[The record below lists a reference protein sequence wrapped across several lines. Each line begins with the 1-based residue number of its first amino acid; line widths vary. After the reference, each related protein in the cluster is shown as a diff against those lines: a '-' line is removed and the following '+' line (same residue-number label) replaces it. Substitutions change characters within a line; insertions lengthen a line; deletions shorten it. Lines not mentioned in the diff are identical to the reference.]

1 MAAKVLFHKERM
13 LNVIKKIIEK
23 YKSGAFREM
32 WNETKWLYSYAAK
45 YKWLIVIYIVIGLFA
60 TGLALA
66 ASLVTK
72 NLINE
77 VIGGK
82 ISAAAVALYVFLG
95 LSGIAVSALNRRLS
109 AKISLRVNNE
119 IRADVFGK
127 FISTTWEE
135 VSAFHSGDLLN
146 RINGDVSTVADSVI
160 GWIPS
165 VTIKS
170 AQFIGAIAII
180 CYYDAAMALLSL
192 ISIPAAALISS
203 LLLRKMRSYG
213 TKIREAGSELMS
225 FFEESLQNIQTVKAF
240 GLSQSLDGRL
250 AQLQKIYYDTSLEYN
265 ALSVKVTSGMSVLGL
280 FVSYLCMGWC
290 IFRLFTGAIDI
301 GTMVLFIQLS
311 SYLSSSIS
319 SLISSVPTVISAT
332 VSAGRIISVLN
343 LPREEEDESLA
354 AREIADF
361 GEAPEIEFRDVSFG
375 YKNGGKVFSEV
386 NLTVAPGEFA
396 AFVGPSGGGKTT
408 LLRLLLG
415 LVKPQSGKATLSAK
429 GKTTEISSVT
439 RRIFTYVPQEKAM
452 FSGTVAEML
461 RLFSPEATDEE
472 INAALKAACAYDFVA
487 ALPEGI
493 NTPLGERGA
502 GFSEGQ
508 NQRLAIA
515 RAVLRKAPV
524 LLLDEA
530 TSALDLETERQVL
543 ENITALCRGKT
554 LIVMTH
560 RESVLPLCDSVYRI
574 SGGKVEKVRYRAL
587 LLLSV

>member
-1 MAAKVLFHKERM
+1 MAAKVLFRKERM

-77 VIGGK
+77 VLGGK

-429 GKTTEISSVT
+429 GKTTEISSAT

-530 TSALDLETERQVL
+530 TSALDLETERRVL

-574 SGGKVEKVRYRAL
+574 SGGKLEKVR
-587 LLLSV
+587 

>member
-1 MAAKVLFHKERM
+1 M

-77 VIGGK
+77 VLGGK

-240 GLSQSLDGRL
+240 GLSQSLDNRL

-429 GKTTEISSVT
+429 GKTTEISSAT

-530 TSALDLETERQVL
+530 TSALDLETERRVL

-574 SGGKVEKVRYRAL
+574 SGGKVEKVR
-587 LLLSV
+587 

>member
-1 MAAKVLFHKERM
+1 M
-13 LNVIKKIIEK
+13 LKKIIEK

-45 YKWLIVIYIVIGLFA
+45 YKWLIVLYIVVGLFA
-60 TGLALA
+60 TGLSLF
-66 ASLVTK
+66 ASLVSK

-82 ISAAAVALYVFLG
+82 ISSAAVALYVFLG
-95 LSGIAVSALNRRLS
+95 VSGIAVSAFNRRIS

-119 IRADVFGK
+119 IRADVFSK

-146 RINGDVSTVADSVI
+146 RINGDVSIVADSVI

-165 VTIKS
+165 VTVKL
-170 AQFIGAIAII
+170 AQFIGALAII
-180 CYYDAAMALLSL
+180 FYYDAAMALLSL

-213 TKIREAGSELMS
+213 AKIREAGSELMS

-240 GLSQSLDGRL
+240 GLSQSLDSRL
-250 AQLQKIYYDTSLEYN
+250 AQLQKIYFDTSLEYN

-280 FVSYLCMGWC
+280 AVSYLCMGWC
-290 IFRLFTGAIDI
+290 IYRLFTGAIDI
-301 GTMVLFIQLS
+301 GTMVLFLQLS
-311 SYLSSSIS
+311 GYLSSSIS
-319 SLISSVPTVISAT
+319 SLIGSVPTVITAT
-332 VSAGRIISVLN
+332 VSAGRIIAVLN
-343 LPREEEDESLA
+343 LPREASGGNDA
-354 AREIADF
+354 AEEIAAS
-361 GEAPEIEFRDVSFG
+361 GKVPEIEFDNVGFG
-375 YKNGGKVFSEV
+375 YKNGGEVFSGV
-386 NLTVAPGEFA
+386 NLKIAPGEFA

-408 LLRLLLG
+408 LLRVLLG
-415 LVKPQSGKATLSAK
+415 LVKPAFGKATLSA
-429 GKTTEISSVT
+429 GGVTAEISPAT
-439 RRIFTYVPQEKAM
+439 RKIFTYVPQEKAV

-461 RLFSPEATDEE
+461 RLFSPDATDEE
-472 INAALKAACAYDFVA
+472 IFAALKAACAYDFVA
-487 ALPEGI
+487 ALPQGI

-508 NQRLAIA
+508 NQRLSIA

-530 TSALDLETERQVL
+530 TSALDLETERTVL

-560 RESVLPLCDSVYRI
+560 RESVLPLCDSVYQI
-574 SGGKVEKVRYRAL
+574 SDGKVSRLRGK
-587 LLLSV
+587 

>member
-1 MAAKVLFHKERM
+1 M

-45 YKWLIVIYIVIGLFA
+45 YKWLIVLYIVIGLFA

-361 GEAPEIEFRDVSFG
+361 DEAPEIEFRDVSFG

-530 TSALDLETERQVL
+530 TSALDLETERRVL

-574 SGGKVEKVRYRAL
+574 SGGKVEKVR
-587 LLLSV
+587 

>member
-1 MAAKVLFHKERM
+1 M

-77 VIGGK
+77 VLGGK

-354 AREIADF
+354 TREIADF

-530 TSALDLETERQVL
+530 TSALDLETERRVL

-574 SGGKVEKVRYRAL
+574 SGGKVEKVR
-587 LLLSV
+587 

>member
-1 MAAKVLFHKERM
+1 M

-77 VIGGK
+77 VLGGK

-361 GEAPEIEFRDVSFG
+361 GEAPEIEFRGVSFG

-429 GKTTEISSVT
+429 GKTTEISSAT

-530 TSALDLETERQVL
+530 TSALDLETERRVL

-574 SGGKVEKVRYRAL
+574 SGGKVEKVR
-587 LLLSV
+587 

>member
-530 TSALDLETERQVL
+530 TSALDLETERRVL

-574 SGGKVEKVRYRAL
+574 SGGKVEKVR
-587 LLLSV
+587 

>member
-1 MAAKVLFHKERM
+1 MAAKVLFRKERM

-77 VIGGK
+77 VLGGK

-429 GKTTEISSVT
+429 GKAAEISSAT

-530 TSALDLETERQVL
+530 TSALDLETERRVL

-574 SGGKVEKVRYRAL
+574 SGGTVEKVR
-587 LLLSV
+587 

>member
-1 MAAKVLFHKERM
+1 MAAKVLFRKERM

-77 VIGGK
+77 VLGGK

-127 FISTTWEE
+127 FISTTWED

-361 GEAPEIEFRDVSFG
+361 DEAPEIEFRDVSFG

-461 RLFSPEATDEE
+461 RLFSPETTDEE

-530 TSALDLETERQVL
+530 TSALDLETERLVL

-574 SGGKVEKVRYRAL
+574 SGGKVEKVR
-587 LLLSV
+587 

>member
-1 MAAKVLFHKERM
+1 M
-13 LNVIKKIIEK
+13 LKKIIEK

-45 YKWLIVIYIVIGLFA
+45 YKWLIVLYIVVGLFA
-60 TGLALA
+60 TGLSLF
-66 ASLVTK
+66 ASLVSK

-82 ISAAAVALYVFLG
+82 ISSAAVALYVFLG
-95 LSGIAVSALNRRLS
+95 VSGIAVSAFNRRIS

-119 IRADVFGK
+119 IRADVFSK

-146 RINGDVSTVADSVI
+146 RINGDVSIVADSVI

-165 VTIKS
+165 VTVKL
-170 AQFIGAIAII
+170 AQFIGALAII
-180 CYYDAAMALLSL
+180 FYYDAAMALLSL

-213 TKIREAGSELMS
+213 AKIREAGSELMS

-240 GLSQSLDGRL
+240 GLSQSLDSRL
-250 AQLQKIYYDTSLEYN
+250 AQLQKIYCDTSLEYN

-280 FVSYLCMGWC
+280 AVSYLCMGWC
-290 IFRLFTGAIDI
+290 IYRLFTGAIDI

-311 SYLSSSIS
+311 GYLSSSIS
-319 SLISSVPTVISAT
+319 SLIGSVPTVITAT
-332 VSAGRIISVLN
+332 VSAGRIIAVLN
-343 LPREEEDESLA
+343 LPREASGENGA
-354 AREIADF
+354 AEEIAAS
-361 GEAPEIEFRDVSFG
+361 GKVPEIEFDNVGFG
-375 YKNGGKVFSEV
+375 YKNGGEVFSGV
-386 NLTVAPGEFA
+386 NLKIAPGEFA

-408 LLRLLLG
+408 LLRVLLG
-415 LVKPQSGKATLSAK
+415 LVKPAFGKATLSA
-429 GKTTEISSVT
+429 GGVTAEISPAT
-439 RRIFTYVPQEKAM
+439 RKIFTYVPQEKAV

-461 RLFSPEATDEE
+461 RLFSPNATDEE
-472 INAALKAACAYDFVA
+472 IFAALKAACAYDFVA
-487 ALPEGI
+487 ALPQGI

-508 NQRLAIA
+508 NQRLSIA

-530 TSALDLETERQVL
+530 TSALDLETERTVL

-560 RESVLPLCDSVYRI
+560 RESVLPLCDSVYQI
-574 SGGKVEKVRYRAL
+574 SGGKVSRLRGK
-587 LLLSV
+587 

>member
-1 MAAKVLFHKERM
+1 MAAKVLFRKERM

-77 VIGGK
+77 VLGGK

-429 GKTTEISSVT
+429 GKAAEISSVT

-574 SGGKVEKVRYRAL
+574 SGGKVEKVR
-587 LLLSV
+587 

>member
-1 MAAKVLFHKERM
+1 M

-77 VIGGK
+77 VLGGK

-429 GKTTEISSVT
+429 GKAAEISSAT

-530 TSALDLETERQVL
+530 TSALDLETERRVL

-574 SGGKVEKVRYRAL
+574 SGGKVEKVR
-587 LLLSV
+587 

>member
-1 MAAKVLFHKERM
+1 MAAKVLFRKERM

-45 YKWLIVIYIVIGLFA
+45 CKWLIVIYIVIGLFA

-77 VIGGK
+77 VLGGK

-240 GLSQSLDGRL
+240 GLSQSLDNRL

-429 GKTTEISSVT
+429 GKTTEISSAT

-530 TSALDLETERQVL
+530 TSALDLETERRVL

-574 SGGKVEKVRYRAL
+574 SGGKVEKVR
-587 LLLSV
+587 

>member
-1 MAAKVLFHKERM
+1 MAAKVLFRKERM

-77 VIGGK
+77 VLGGK

-530 TSALDLETERQVL
+530 TSALDLETERRVL

-574 SGGKVEKVRYRAL
+574 SGGTVEKVR
-587 LLLSV
+587 

>member
-1 MAAKVLFHKERM
+1 MAAKVLFRKERM

-77 VIGGK
+77 VLGGK

-361 GEAPEIEFRDVSFG
+361 DEAPEIEFRDVSFG

-461 RLFSPEATDEE
+461 RLFSPETTDEE

-530 TSALDLETERQVL
+530 TSALDLETEHRVL

-574 SGGKVEKVRYRAL
+574 SGGKVEKVR
-587 LLLSV
+587 

>member
-1 MAAKVLFHKERM
+1 MAAKVLFRKERM

-23 YKSGAFREM
+23 YKSGAFRER

-77 VIGGK
+77 VLGGK

-127 FISTTWEE
+127 FISTTWED

-472 INAALKAACAYDFVA
+472 INAALKAACAYDFVS

-493 NTPLGERGA
+493 NTPVGERGA

-530 TSALDLETERQVL
+530 TSALDLETERRVL

-574 SGGKVEKVRYRAL
+574 SGGKVEKVR
-587 LLLSV
+587 

>member
-1 MAAKVLFHKERM
+1 M
-13 LNVIKKIIEK
+13 LKKIIEK

-45 YKWLIVIYIVIGLFA
+45 YKWLIVLYIVVGLFA
-60 TGLALA
+60 TGLSLF
-66 ASLVTK
+66 ASLVSK

-82 ISAAAVALYVFLG
+82 ISSAAVALYVFLG
-95 LSGIAVSALNRRLS
+95 VSGIAVSAFNRRIS

-119 IRADVFGK
+119 IRADVFSK

-165 VTIKS
+165 VTVKL
-170 AQFIGAIAII
+170 AQFIGALAII
-180 CYYDAAMALLSL
+180 FYYDAAMALLSL

-213 TKIREAGSELMS
+213 AKIREAGSELMS

-240 GLSQSLDGRL
+240 GLSQSLDSRL
-250 AQLQKIYYDTSLEYN
+250 AQLQKIYCDTSLEYN

-280 FVSYLCMGWC
+280 AVSYLCMGWC
-290 IFRLFTGAIDI
+290 IYRLFTGAIDI

-311 SYLSSSIS
+311 GYLSSSIS
-319 SLISSVPTVISAT
+319 SLIGSVPTVITAT
-332 VSAGRIISVLN
+332 VSAGRIIAVLN
-343 LPREEEDESLA
+343 LPREASGGNGA
-354 AREIADF
+354 AEEIAAS
-361 GEAPEIEFRDVSFG
+361 GKVPEIEFDNVGFG
-375 YKNGGKVFSEV
+375 YKNGGEVFSGV
-386 NLTVAPGEFA
+386 NLKIAPGEFA

-408 LLRLLLG
+408 LLRVLLG
-415 LVKPQSGKATLSAK
+415 LVKPAFGKATLSA
-429 GKTTEISSVT
+429 GGVTAEISPAT
-439 RRIFTYVPQEKAM
+439 RKIFTYVPQEKAV

-461 RLFSPEATDEE
+461 RLFSPDATDEE
-472 INAALKAACAYDFVA
+472 IFAALKAACAYDFVT
-487 ALPEGI
+487 ALPQGI

-508 NQRLAIA
+508 NQRLSIA

-530 TSALDLETERQVL
+530 TSALDLETERTVL

-560 RESVLPLCDSVYRI
+560 RESVLPLCDSVYQI
-574 SGGKVEKVRYRAL
+574 SGGKVSRLRGK
-587 LLLSV
+587 

>member
-1 MAAKVLFHKERM
+1 M

-170 AQFIGAIAII
+170 AQFIGTIAII

-429 GKTTEISSVT
+429 GKTTEISSAT

-530 TSALDLETERQVL
+530 TSALDLETERRVL

-574 SGGKVEKVRYRAL
+574 SGGKVEKVR
-587 LLLSV
+587 

>member
-1 MAAKVLFHKERM
+1 M

-343 LPREEEDESLA
+343 LPREEEDECLA
-354 AREIADF
+354 ALEIADF

-530 TSALDLETERQVL
+530 TSALDLETERRVL

-574 SGGKVEKVRYRAL
+574 SGGKVEKVR
-587 LLLSV
+587 

>member
-1 MAAKVLFHKERM
+1 M

-77 VIGGK
+77 VLGGK

-354 AREIADF
+354 ALEIADF

-530 TSALDLETERQVL
+530 TSALDLETERRVL
-543 ENITALCRGKT
+543 ENITALCRSKT

-574 SGGKVEKVRYRAL
+574 SGGKVEKVR
-587 LLLSV
+587 

>member
-1 MAAKVLFHKERM
+1 MAAKVLFRKERM

-332 VSAGRIISVLN
+332 VSARRIISVLN

-530 TSALDLETERQVL
+530 TSALDLETERRVL

-574 SGGKVEKVRYRAL
+574 SGGKVEKVR
-587 LLLSV
+587 

>member
-1 MAAKVLFHKERM
+1 MAAKVLFRKERM

-45 YKWLIVIYIVIGLFA
+45 YKWLIVLYIVIGLFA

-165 VTIKS
+165 VTVKS

-354 AREIADF
+354 ALEIADF
-361 GEAPEIEFRDVSFG
+361 DEAPEIEFRDVSFG
-375 YKNGGKVFSEV
+375 YKNGGKVFSGV

-429 GKTTEISSVT
+429 GKTAEISSAT

-493 NTPLGERGA
+493 NTHLGERGA

-530 TSALDLETERQVL
+530 TSALDLETERRVL

-574 SGGKVEKVRYRAL
+574 SGGKVEKVR
-587 LLLSV
+587 

>member
-1 MAAKVLFHKERM
+1 MAAKVLFRKERM

-77 VIGGK
+77 VLGGK
-82 ISAAAVALYVFLG
+82 ISAATVALYVFLG

-386 NLTVAPGEFA
+386 NLTVAPGELA

-429 GKTTEISSVT
+429 GKTTEISSAT

-530 TSALDLETERQVL
+530 TSALDLETERRVL

-574 SGGKVEKVRYRAL
+574 SGGKVEKVR
-587 LLLSV
+587 

>member
-1 MAAKVLFHKERM
+1 MAAKVLFRKERM

-119 IRADVFGK
+119 IRADVLGK

-361 GEAPEIEFRDVSFG
+361 DEAPEIEFRDVSFG

-429 GKTTEISSVT
+429 GKAAEISSVT

-530 TSALDLETERQVL
+530 TSALDLETERRVL

-560 RESVLPLCDSVYRI
+560 RESVLPLCNSVYRI
-574 SGGKVEKVRYRAL
+574 SGGKVEKVR
-587 LLLSV
+587 

>member
-1 MAAKVLFHKERM
+1 M

-60 TGLALA
+60 TGIALA

-77 VIGGK
+77 VLGGK

-165 VTIKS
+165 VTVKS

-361 GEAPEIEFRDVSFG
+361 DEAPEIEFRDVSFG

-429 GKTTEISSVT
+429 GKAAEISSVT

-530 TSALDLETERQVL
+530 TSALDLETERRVL

-574 SGGKVEKVRYRAL
+574 SGGKVEKVR
-587 LLLSV
+587 

>member
-1 MAAKVLFHKERM
+1 M

-77 VIGGK
+77 VLGGK

-396 AFVGPSGGGKTT
+396 AFVGPSGGGRTT

-429 GKTTEISSVT
+429 GKTTEISSAT

-530 TSALDLETERQVL
+530 TSALDLETERRVL

-574 SGGKVEKVRYRAL
+574 SGGKVEKVR
-587 LLLSV
+587 

>member
-1 MAAKVLFHKERM
+1 MAAKVLFRKERM

-77 VIGGK
+77 VLGGK
-82 ISAAAVALYVFLG
+82 ISAAAVVLYVFLG

-429 GKTTEISSVT
+429 GKTTEISSAT

-530 TSALDLETERQVL
+530 TSALDLETERRVL
-543 ENITALCRGKT
+543 ENITAICRGKT

-574 SGGKVEKVRYRAL
+574 SGGKVEKVR
-587 LLLSV
+587 

>member
-1 MAAKVLFHKERM
+1 M

-77 VIGGK
+77 VLGGK

-343 LPREEEDESLA
+343 LPREKEDESLA

-530 TSALDLETERQVL
+530 TSALDLETERLVL

-574 SGGKVEKVRYRAL
+574 SGGKVEKVR
-587 LLLSV
+587 

>member
-1 MAAKVLFHKERM
+1 MVAKVLFRKERM

-77 VIGGK
+77 VLGGK

-530 TSALDLETERQVL
+530 TSALDLETERRVL

-574 SGGKVEKVRYRAL
+574 SGGKVEKVR
-587 LLLSV
+587 

>member
-1 MAAKVLFHKERM
+1 MAAKVLFRKERM

-77 VIGGK
+77 VLGGK

-487 ALPEGI
+487 ALPDGI

-530 TSALDLETERQVL
+530 TSALDLETERRVL

-574 SGGKVEKVRYRAL
+574 SGGKVEKVR
-587 LLLSV
+587 

>member
-1 MAAKVLFHKERM
+1 MAAKVLFRKERM

-77 VIGGK
+77 VLGGK

-415 LVKPQSGKATLSAK
+415 LVKPQSGKATLSAR

-530 TSALDLETERQVL
+530 TSALDLETERRVL

-574 SGGKVEKVRYRAL
+574 SGGKVEKVR
-587 LLLSV
+587 

>member
-1 MAAKVLFHKERM
+1 M
-13 LNVIKKIIEK
+13 LKKIIEK

-45 YKWLIVIYIVIGLFA
+45 YKWLIVLYIVVGLFA
-60 TGLALA
+60 TGLSLF
-66 ASLVTK
+66 ASLVSK

-82 ISAAAVALYVFLG
+82 ISSAAVALYVFLG
-95 LSGIAVSALNRRLS
+95 VSGIAVSAFNRRIS

-119 IRADVFGK
+119 IRADVFSK

-146 RINGDVSTVADSVI
+146 RINGDVSIVADSVI

-165 VTIKS
+165 VTVKL
-170 AQFIGAIAII
+170 AQFIGALAII
-180 CYYDAAMALLSL
+180 FYYDAAMALLSL

-213 TKIREAGSELMS
+213 AKIREAGSELMS

-240 GLSQSLDGRL
+240 GLSQSLDSRL
-250 AQLQKIYYDTSLEYN
+250 AQLQKIYCDTSLEYN

-280 FVSYLCMGWC
+280 AVSYLCMGWC
-290 IFRLFTGAIDI
+290 IYRLFTGAIDI

-311 SYLSSSIS
+311 GYLSSSIS
-319 SLISSVPTVISAT
+319 SLIGSVPTVITAT
-332 VSAGRIISVLN
+332 VSAGRIIAVLN
-343 LPREEEDESLA
+343 LPREASGGNGA
-354 AREIADF
+354 AEEIAAS
-361 GEAPEIEFRDVSFG
+361 GKVPEIEFDNVGFG
-375 YKNGGKVFSEV
+375 YKNGGEVFSGV
-386 NLTVAPGEFA
+386 NLKIAPGEFA

-408 LLRLLLG
+408 LLRVLLG
-415 LVKPQSGKATLSAK
+415 LVKPAFGKATLSA
-429 GKTTEISSVT
+429 GGVTAEISPAT
-439 RRIFTYVPQEKAM
+439 RKIFTYVPQEKAV

-461 RLFSPEATDEE
+461 RLFSPDATDEE
-472 INAALKAACAYDFVA
+472 IFAALKAACAYDFVA
-487 ALPEGI
+487 ALPQGI

-508 NQRLAIA
+508 NQRLSIA

-530 TSALDLETERQVL
+530 TSALDLETERTVL

-560 RESVLPLCDSVYRI
+560 RESVLPLCDSVYQI
-574 SGGKVEKVRYRAL
+574 SGGKVSRLRGK
-587 LLLSV
+587 

>member
-1 MAAKVLFHKERM
+1 M

-415 LVKPQSGKATLSAK
+415 LVKTQSGKATLSAK

-530 TSALDLETERQVL
+530 TSALDLETERRVL

-574 SGGKVEKVRYRAL
+574 SGGKVEKVR
-587 LLLSV
+587 

>member
-1 MAAKVLFHKERM
+1 MAAKVLFRKERM

-77 VIGGK
+77 VLGGK

-240 GLSQSLDGRL
+240 GLSQSLDSRL

-408 LLRLLLG
+408 LLRPLLG

-530 TSALDLETERQVL
+530 TSALDLETERRVL

-574 SGGKVEKVRYRAL
+574 SGGKVEKVR
-587 LLLSV
+587 

>member
-1 MAAKVLFHKERM
+1 MAAKVLFRKERM

-77 VIGGK
+77 VLGGK

-361 GEAPEIEFRDVSFG
+361 DEAPEIEFRDVSFG

-461 RLFSPEATDEE
+461 RLFSPETTDEE

-530 TSALDLETERQVL
+530 TSALDLETERRVL

-574 SGGKVEKVRYRAL
+574 SGGKVEKVR
-587 LLLSV
+587 

>member
-77 VIGGK
+77 VLGGK

-165 VTIKS
+165 VTVKS

-361 GEAPEIEFRDVSFG
+361 DEAPEIEFRDVSFG

-530 TSALDLETERQVL
+530 TSALDLETERRVL

-574 SGGKVEKVRYRAL
+574 SGGKVEKVR
-587 LLLSV
+587 

>member
-1 MAAKVLFHKERM
+1 M
-13 LNVIKKIIEK
+13 LKKIIEK

-45 YKWLIVIYIVIGLFA
+45 YKWLIVLYIVVGLFA
-60 TGLALA
+60 TGLSLF
-66 ASLVTK
+66 ASLVSK

-82 ISAAAVALYVFLG
+82 ISSAAVALYVFLG
-95 LSGIAVSALNRRLS
+95 VSGIAVSAFNRRIS

-119 IRADVFGK
+119 IRADVFSK

-165 VTIKS
+165 VTVKL
-170 AQFIGAIAII
+170 AQFIGALAII
-180 CYYDAAMALLSL
+180 FYYDAAMALLSL

-213 TKIREAGSELMS
+213 AKIREAGSELMS

-240 GLSQSLDGRL
+240 GLSQSLDSRL
-250 AQLQKIYYDTSLEYN
+250 AQLQKIYFDTSLEYN

-280 FVSYLCMGWC
+280 AVSYLCMGWC
-290 IFRLFTGAIDI
+290 IYRLFTGAIDI
-301 GTMVLFIQLS
+301 GTMVLFLQLS
-311 SYLSSSIS
+311 GYLSSSIS
-319 SLISSVPTVISAT
+319 SLIGSVPTVITAT
-332 VSAGRIISVLN
+332 VSAGRIIAVLN
-343 LPREEEDESLA
+343 LPREASGGNGA
-354 AREIADF
+354 AEEIAAS
-361 GEAPEIEFRDVSFG
+361 GKVPEIEFNNVGFG
-375 YKNGGKVFSEV
+375 YKNGGEVFSGV
-386 NLTVAPGEFA
+386 NLKIAPGEFA

-408 LLRLLLG
+408 LLRVLLG
-415 LVKPQSGKATLSAK
+415 LVKPAFGKATLSA
-429 GKTTEISSVT
+429 GGVTAEISPAT
-439 RRIFTYVPQEKAM
+439 RKIFTYVPQEKAV

-461 RLFSPEATDEE
+461 RLFSPDATDEE
-472 INAALKAACAYDFVA
+472 IFAALKAACAYDFVA
-487 ALPEGI
+487 ALPQGI

-508 NQRLAIA
+508 NQRLSIA

-530 TSALDLETERQVL
+530 TSALDLETERTVF

-560 RESVLPLCDSVYRI
+560 RESVLPLCDSVYQI
-574 SGGKVEKVRYRAL
+574 SGGKVSRLRGK
-587 LLLSV
+587 

>member
-1 MAAKVLFHKERM
+1 MAAKVLFRKERM

-45 YKWLIVIYIVIGLFA
+45 YKWLIVLYIVIGLFA

-165 VTIKS
+165 VTVKS

-361 GEAPEIEFRDVSFG
+361 DEAPKIEFRDVSFG
-375 YKNGGKVFSEV
+375 YKNGGKVFSGV

-429 GKTTEISSVT
+429 GKTAEISSVT

-487 ALPEGI
+487 ALPNGI

-530 TSALDLETERQVL
+530 TSALDLETERRVL

-574 SGGKVEKVRYRAL
+574 SGGKVEKVR
-587 LLLSV
+587 

>member
-1 MAAKVLFHKERM
+1 M

-77 VIGGK
+77 VLGGK

-165 VTIKS
+165 VTVKS

-429 GKTTEISSVT
+429 GKTTEISSAT

-530 TSALDLETERQVL
+530 TSALDLETERRVL

-574 SGGKVEKVRYRAL
+574 SGGKVEKVR
-587 LLLSV
+587 